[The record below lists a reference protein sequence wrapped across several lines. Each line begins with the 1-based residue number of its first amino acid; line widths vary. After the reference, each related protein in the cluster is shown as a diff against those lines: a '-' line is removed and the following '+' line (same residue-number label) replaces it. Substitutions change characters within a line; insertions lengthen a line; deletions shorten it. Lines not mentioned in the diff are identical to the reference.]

1 MKYATR
7 EAVLVFAL
15 DAWGDEP
22 DFPFDRDDV
31 SAVLRHDRNRKW
43 YALLMRLPYRRLG
56 LERDGETDIL
66 TLKADPLLVDALV
79 KRPGFRRAYH
89 MNKTRWV
96 TALLDGGLTM
106 DDVVPLLE
114 MSRNLTEKKS

>member
-1 MKYATR
+1 MTRATR
-7 EAVLVFAL
+7 EAVLTFAL

-22 DFPFDRDDV
+22 DFPFERDDV

-56 LERDGETDIL
+56 LEKDGETDIL

-79 KRPGFRRAYH
+79 NRPGFCRAYH

-96 TALLDGGLTM
+96 TALLDGCLMM
-106 DDVVPLLE
+106 DDIVPLLE
-114 MSRNLTEKKS
+114 MSRDLTANR

>member
-1 MKYATR
+1 MIRATR
-7 EAVLVFAL
+7 EAVLAFAL

-31 SAVLRHDRNRKW
+31 STVLRHDRSRKW

-66 TLKADPLLVDALV
+66 NLKADPLLVDALI
-79 KRPGFRRAYH
+79 KRPGFCRAYH

-96 TALLDGGLTM
+96 TALLDGCLSM
-106 DDVVPLLE
+106 DEIVPLLE
-114 MSRNLTEKKS
+114 MSRDLTASR

>member
-1 MKYATR
+1 MIRATR
-7 EAVLVFAL
+7 EAVLAFAL

-31 SAVLRHDRNRKW
+31 SAVLRHERSRKW

-56 LERDGETDIL
+56 LEGDGETDIL
-66 TLKADPLLVDALV
+66 NLKADPLLVDALV
-79 KRPGFRRAYH
+79 KRPGFCRAYH

-96 TALLDGGLTM
+96 TALLDGRLSM
-106 DDVVPLLE
+106 DEIVPLLE
-114 MSRNLTEKKS
+114 MGRDLTASR